1 VEYGWIFKIQGYRDS
16 GVKGFRNQECGFF
29 VGVPPAIVGGTPTKN
44 LQPNLQRQVKI
55 ILKPF
60 LMSYPIPIQNN
71 TN

>member
-29 VGVPPAIVGGTPTKN
+29 VGVPPAIVGKTPTK
-44 LQPNLQRQVKI
+44 NLQRQVKI

-60 LMSYPIPIQNN
+60 LMSDPIPIQNN